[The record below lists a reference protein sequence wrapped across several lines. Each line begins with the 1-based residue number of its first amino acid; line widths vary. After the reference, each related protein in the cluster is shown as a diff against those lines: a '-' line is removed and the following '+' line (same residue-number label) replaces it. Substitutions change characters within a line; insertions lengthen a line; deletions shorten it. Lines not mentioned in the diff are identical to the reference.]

1 MIWPLL
7 FCFDDCHDTCK
18 QDLELITCTISV
30 DRSSRGMGGNRFP
43 FQNHHKKGILIE
55 KWNSSNY
62 PDEENTLNIT
72 FSWNTPTQVLVS
84 NLHKDKINKLWA
96 ENAFYENSLV
106 GLKFVKFYTTL
117 YFVFIII
124 RSNFI
129 QMSVN
134 FTLLR
139 AETKPNKGWLLFFI

>member
-1 MIWPLL
+1 M
-7 FCFDDCHDTCK
+7 
-18 QDLELITCTISV
+18 
-30 DRSSRGMGGNRFP
+30 
-43 FQNHHKKGILIE
+43 
-55 KWNSSNY
+55 
-62 PDEENTLNIT
+62 
-72 FSWNTPTQVLVS
+72 S

-106 GLKFVKFYTTL
+106 GLKFVKFHTTL
-117 YFVFIII
+117 YIVFIII

-139 AETKPNKGWLLFFI
+139 AETRGNAGTGTGNGERGTGNGERGTGNETVRQRDDDCTW